1 MGVVITGPS
10 HLTGLCR
17 TESVYSYMNSMK
29 CAKIRIVLC
38 AVLTLQF
45 QARCTVMILSSS
57 HVVGL
62 VVPVVVNVLRG
73 TVNLEFVEFEP

>member
-1 MGVVITGPS
+1 
-10 HLTGLCR
+10 
-17 TESVYSYMNSMK
+17 
-29 CAKIRIVLC
+29 
-38 AVLTLQF
+38 
-45 QARCTVMILSSS
+45 MILSSS